1 MARPTINFKIP
12 AIGPL
17 KRFAKPTFEEE
28 NKELKDQL
36 VKVRASDIM
45 RFEPRHINTAT
56 GGVSKIF
63 PTGVNYQ
70 TLRELAD
77 FYPIARACIEH
88 RKSQITQLDWAPTPI
103 KMNKEVFDSKEVQS
117 DMKEIRKRLKKPMGK
132 DESTFTNWIKQILE
146 DLLVL
151 DVVAIY
157 RRRNRAKEI
166 IGYLPI
172 DAATIDL
179 ALLKDGTLPEPPRKA
194 YIQKIQ
200 GQIQAKLSTDELI
213 YRVMTPRTFSP
224 FGLAPLETLVITVS
238 TALKV
243 QAFNLAYLTE
253 GNVPEG
259 FVELPQD
266 IASSRD
272 QFKEWQDAWDAM
284 LSGDPRFQR
293 KLKFLPE
300 GMKYHPTKQIEDMT
314 FERFEKWLLQNTCA
328 VFGVQPNSI
337 GFNFETNRSTS
348 ETSFEVS
355 KERGLFPTAQFIK
368 EFMDGIIQD
377 DWGYEEMNFTWTNIN
392 PTNKLEEA
400 KTVTSL
406 VSKGL
411 MAIDEWRIGENLRP
425 IGLEEPFI
433 ETPVG
438 PIFVKDLAAQSKSG
452 QMPILPYKPVSEA
465 TAASA
470 GAGEGSVSSPNV
482 PPQAKS
488 KTRSKEVLDELKKW
502 KKVAVNDL
510 NLKKAPRDF
519 KTEVIDLR
527 AQDLIRRELKNAD
540 SKEKIEKIF
549 EPFVRIKQDM
559 MHSFVNLYD
568 ELNRTVRSKESKKS
582 NITTNIKS

>member
-1 MARPTINFKIP
+1 
-12 AIGPL
+12 
-17 KRFAKPTFEEE
+17 
-28 NKELKDQL
+28 
-36 VKVRASDIM
+36 
-45 RFEPRHINTAT
+45 
-56 GGVSKIF
+56 
-63 PTGVNYQ
+63 
-70 TLRELAD
+70 
-77 FYPIARACIEH
+77 
-88 RKSQITQLDWAPTPI
+88 
-103 KMNKEVFDSKEVQS
+103 
-117 DMKEIRKRLKKPMGK
+117 
-132 DESTFTNWIKQILE
+132 
-146 DLLVL
+146 
-151 DVVAIY
+151 
-157 RRRNRAKEI
+157 
-166 IGYLPI
+166 
-172 DAATIDL
+172 
-179 ALLKDGTLPEPPRKA
+179 
-194 YIQKIQ
+194 
-200 GQIQAKLSTDELI
+200 
-213 YRVMTPRTFSP
+213 MTPRTFSP